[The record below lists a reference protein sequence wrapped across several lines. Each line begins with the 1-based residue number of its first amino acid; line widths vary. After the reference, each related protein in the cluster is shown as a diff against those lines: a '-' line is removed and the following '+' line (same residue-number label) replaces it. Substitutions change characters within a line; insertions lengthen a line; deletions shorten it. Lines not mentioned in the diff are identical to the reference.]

1 MNIYLNRKLI
11 ILLMQAALL
20 LPLGILAANS
30 TLVVELKDGKLAY
43 FILSEKPILTPHG
56 SMVKIES
63 ENVMASY
70 ERSDVMRMY
79 FADESVG
86 VDDIE
91 KEENNM
97 VFTQTEP
104 NRLTISNLSEKD
116 EIIVS
121 NLAGRLYSGCVSRH
135 GTDAIVDLGSYPK
148 GVYIIKIGNKRN
160 KQTIK
165 MTKK

>member
-1 MNIYLNRKLI
+1 MRKNEQRKQI
-11 ILLMQAALL
+11 ILSVLAALL
-20 LPLGILAANS
+20 LPLCLWATNS
-30 TLVVELKDGKLAY
+30 TLVVKLKDGKQAY
-43 FILSEKPILTPHG
+43 FILGEKPVLTPHG
-56 SMVKIES
+56 SQVKIES
-63 ENVMASY
+63 ESLKTSY

-121 NLAGRLYSGCVSRH
+121 NLAGRLYSGCVSRN
-135 GTDAIVDLGSYPK
+135 GTDAIVDLGSCPK
-148 GVYIIKIGNKRN
+148 GVYIIKIGNK
-160 KQTIK
+160 QTIK

>member
-1 MNIYLNRKLI
+1 MNYFLNRKLTF
-11 ILLMQAALL
+11 LLMQAALL
-20 LPLGILAANS
+20 LPLGIFAANS
-30 TLVVELKDGKLAY
+30 TLVVELKNGKHAY

-91 KEENNM
+91 KERNSI

-104 NRLTISNLSEKD
+104 YRLTISNLSEKD

-135 GTDAIVDLGSYPK
+135 GTDAIVDLGSCPK
-148 GVYIIKIGNKRN
+148 GVYIIKIGNK
-160 KQTIK
+160 QTIK

>member
-1 MNIYLNRKLI
+1 MNNNLKRKVT
-11 ILLMQAALL
+11 ILLMLMYALL
-20 LPLGILAANS
+20 PVSTLAAGS
-30 TLVVELKDGKLAY
+30 TLVVELKNGKQAY
-43 FILSEKPILTPHG
+43 FFLSEKPVLTTYG
-56 SMVKIES
+56 SQVNIES
-63 ENVMASY
+63 ETVKTSY
-70 ERSDVMRMY
+70 ERTDVLRMY

-91 KEENNM
+91 KKENNI

-121 NLAGRLYSGCVSRH
+121 NLAGRLYSGCVSRN
-135 GTDAIVDLGSYPK
+135 GTDAIVDLGSCPK
-148 GVYIIKIGNKRN
+148 GVYIIKIGNK
-160 KQTIK
+160 QTIK